1 MEPCPSAFA
10 WDDHDIHGAPFPEAV
25 ALHVDGC
32 ARCRSVQEHRRA
44 SRRAFAAHVA
54 GPLRRRLASAPVRRR
69 WIVPSASVLG
79 LVAAALVLTVQL
91 RRPEPGPYSGAKGAV
106 AIEVAGRRDGRV
118 FAFDGDAVAE
128 PGDEVQL
135 TIRAAAG
142 LRYVLVGSV
151 DGTGRFSAFYPASVQ
166 GRSLE
171 LPPYGHPLAPPVV
184 LDGAPG
190 PERIV
195 VVLSSAPLAVHAVA
209 QWAQRAADHPGAS
222 ASEIAEA
229 AGAAVFVRWV
239 TLPKAA
245 GVRSCCPRPR

>member
-10 WDDHDIHGAPFPEAV
+10 WDDHDIHGTPFPDAV
-25 ALHVDGC
+25 AFHVDGC
-32 ARCRSVQEHRRA
+32 PRCRSVHEHRQA

-54 GPLRRRLASAPVRRR
+54 APLRQRLASVPAWRR
-69 WIVPSASVLG
+69 WIVPSASASILG
-79 LVAAALVLTVQL
+79 VAAVVLLLIVER
-91 RRPEPGPYSGAKGAV
+91 RRPEPGPYAGAKGAV
-106 AIEVAGRRDGRV
+106 AIEVAGRRGARV

-135 TIRAAAG
+135 TIRAAVG

-151 DGTGRFSAFYPASVQ
+151 DGSGRFSPFYPASVR

-171 LPPYGHPLAPPVV
+171 LPPRGRPMAPPVV

-195 VVLSSAPLAVHAVA
+195 VVLSGAPLPVQAVA
-209 QWAQRAADHPGAS
+209 QWAEGAADHPGAS
-222 ASEIAEA
+222 APEIPEA
-229 AGAAVFVRWV
+229 AGGAVIVRWV
-239 TLPKAA
+239 TLPKAGGA
-245 GVRSCCPRPR
+245 R

>member
-10 WDDHDIHGAPFPEAV
+10 WDDHDIHGTPFPEAV
-25 ALHVDGC
+25 ARHVEGC
-32 ARCRSVQEHRRA
+32 PRCHSVREHRQA

-54 GPLRRRLASAPVRRR
+54 APLRQRLASVPNRRW
-69 WIVPSASVLG
+69 WIVPSASASASILG
-79 LVAAALVLTVQL
+79 VAAVALLLTVQR
-91 RRPEPGPYSGAKGAV
+91 RRPEPAPYAGAKGAV
-106 AIEVAGRRDGRV
+106 AIEVAGRRGGRV
-118 FAFDGDAVAE
+118 FEFDGDAVAE

-135 TIRAAAG
+135 TIHAAAG

-151 DGTGRFSAFYPASVQ
+151 DGSGRFSPFYPASVQ

-171 LPPYGHPLAPPVV
+171 LPPSGHPLAPPVV

-195 VVLSSAPLAVHAVA
+195 VVLSGAPLPVQAVGR
-209 QWAQRAADHPGAS
+209 WAERAADHPGAS
-222 ASEIAEA
+222 APEIPEA
-229 AGAAVFVRWV
+229 AGGGVVVRWV

-245 GVRSCCPRPR
+245 GSR